1 MDDKFSKLESKI
13 DKLDERLDGI
23 DKTLIRQEG
32 HLSEHIRR
40 TGLLE
45 TQTERLFDEIKP
57 IKKHVTQVEGVIK
70 FVGFLSIVVGLLSGL
85 IAVIKVLFQ

>member
-1 MDDKFSKLESKI
+1 MDDKFNKLEGKI

-57 IKKHVTQVEGVIK
+57 IKRHVNQIEGVIK
-70 FVGFLSIVVGLLSGL
+70 FIGFLSIIAGLLSG
-85 IAVIKVLFQ
+85 IAAVIRLLF